1 MSGTTWMVVGLVIHT
16 LYFCVTTLWTR
27 EFYRIQESNN
37 HIFAHVL
44 VGSVLASVGIA
55 LANLMGPEFWYGSTY
70 LMMPWVYL
78 ILCKTLSALTKRI
91 YSRPLIFAVKNNM
104 MAPETRDA
112 KAWDYVISFFLLLTP
127 LVIPPAIFE

>member
-1 MSGTTWMVVGLVIHT
+1 MSGSTWMVVGLVIHS

-37 HIFAHVL
+37 RTFAHAL
-44 VGSVLASVGIA
+44 VASLLASFGIA
-55 LANLMGPEFWYGSTY
+55 LANLLGAEFWYGSTY
-70 LMMPWVYL
+70 LMMPWVLL
-78 ILCKTLSALTKRI
+78 ILCKTLSAVTQRI
-91 YSRPLIFAVKNNM
+91 YGRPLIFAVKNNM

-112 KAWDYVISFFLLLTP
+112 KFWDYVVSFFLLLTP